1 MTEPASPSAAV
12 PELIDLHA
20 QRRRLG
26 ARIDAAIARVLE
38 HGRFILGP
46 EVDALEE
53 RLARFSGAAH
63 VVTCASGTDALLLA
77 LMARGVGPGDAVA
90 VPAFTFV
97 APAEVV
103 AVLGAAPVF
112 VDVRP
117 DTFNLDAASLPAA
130 VEAASGRGLRL
141 AGAVAVDLFG
151 QPADYDAIA
160 PVAAAHGLWVLADAA
175 QSFGAALHGRRVGK
189 LAAVTATSFF
199 PAKPLGAYGDGGALL
214 TDDPELADAVR
225 SLRMH
230 GQGQHRY
237 EHVRIGLNARLD
249 TLQAAVLLEK
259 LGIFEEELAA
269 RQVVADR
276 YHDGLADVVQVPEVL
291 AGATSTWAQYTIRA
305 EGRDQV
311 VEELGRRGVPTAVH
325 YPRPLH
331 HQPAFRT
338 FPRAGQLGVSERLA
352 REVLSLPM
360 HPYLDLTQQE
370 LVIAAVREVVEK

>member
-1 MTEPASPSAAV
+1 
-12 PELIDLHA
+12 
-20 QRRRLG
+20 
-26 ARIDAAIARVLE
+26 
-38 HGRFILGP
+38 
-46 EVDALEE
+46 VDALEE

-77 LMARGVGPGDAVA
+77 LMASGVGPGDAVA

-103 AVLGAAPVF
+103 AVLGATPVF

-117 DTFNLDAASLPAA
+117 DTFTLDAATLPAA
-130 VEAASGRGLRL
+130 VEAASARGLRL
-141 AGAVAVDLFG
+141 VGAVAVDLFG

-175 QSFGAALHGRRVGK
+175 QSFGAALHGRRVGT

-199 PAKPLGAYGDGGALL
+199 PAKPLGAYGDGGAVL
-214 TDDPELADAVR
+214 TDDPGLAQAVR
-225 SLRMH
+225 SLRVH

-291 AGATSTWAQYTIRA
+291 AGATSTWAQYTIRV

-311 VEELGRRGVPTAVH
+311 VEALGRWGVPTAVH

-338 FPRAGQLGVSERLA
+338 FPRAGPLGVSERLA

-360 HPYLDLTQQE
+360 HPYLDHTQQE
-370 LVIAAVREVVEK
+370 LVMAAVREVVEK